1 MILLLLLLVLLF
13 GRLVAVELSV
23 DRTLVVVGVVLV
35 ALMVGG
41 GMGAKVI
48 VVVGVVR
55 GVGEVV
61 AATGRRIIFVGATVG
76 GSVCRS
82 DTV

>member
-23 DRTLVVVGVVLV
+23 DRTLVVVVVVFV

-61 AATGRRIIFVGATVG
+61 VATGRRIIFVGATVG
-76 GSVCRS
+76 GSVCR
-82 DTV
+82 TV